1 MKEPGGVCNP
11 IIAKIY
17 QGGAGPDM
25 DAAPGDDDAP
35 SCAVGA
41 GSKIKEVDK
50 M

>member
-11 IIAKIY
+11 
-17 QGGAGPDM
+17 GGAGPDM